1 MRRGRYTTTMTQ
13 STEIR
18 ADINLH
24 FCLDLSTSLFMPK
37 DEVLAD
43 VDVVVVVV
51 EVIVKSDVFS
61 NANFVSHYASTLT
74 IDRHRRINFS
84 PHLTAH
90 DGVTTVVVKT
100 ECFEIVPSP
109 MIIRALVMM
118 IIVMASTLPCSAP
131 NPKLLYCNDAC

>member
-1 MRRGRYTTTMTQ
+1 MTQ

-74 IDRHRRINFS
+74 IDRHRRINFFPIS
-84 PHLTAH
+84 L
-90 DGVTTVVVKT
+90 
-100 ECFEIVPSP
+100 P
-109 MIIRALVMM
+109 MMVSLQSSLRPNVLK
-118 IIVMASTLPCSAP
+118 SCLPQ
-131 NPKLLYCNDAC
+131 